1 MVVLLALI
9 GFCDKKQFKS
19 FLKRWRYRKA
29 GGSKQVQ
36 VIALFYYASKKLNFN
51 PPLLSPS
58 GSLSNTYGDILLG
71 VTPIPSRGRF
81 MVRKQG

>member
-29 GGSKQVQ
+29 GGSKQV
-36 VIALFYYASKKLNFN
+36 ALFYYASKKLNFN

-58 GSLSNTYGDILLG
+58 GSLSNTNGDILLG